1 MARVVGGA
9 AGREY
14 LVALPYPHL
23 VYGQV
28 VRYED
33 YGIQIALIG
42 HQYPRFVPQQRHA
55 YWQHPSWL
63 LQREPSIL
71 ARGHLAITVLSLELF
86 RQAIV
91 ALPRG
96 LPSWLRTNPRRTT
109 WAEMVKTGKRNRP
122 ISVIEMRSA
131 VCNGRIIGCLRLCF
145 TDFPLTSEW
154 ILPRLQS

>member
-71 ARGHLAITVLSLELF
+71 ARGHLGNYCA
-86 RQAIV
+86 V
-91 ALPRG
+91 ARALRG
-96 LPSWLRTNPRRTT
+96 
-109 WAEMVKTGKRNRP
+109 TG
-122 ISVIEMRSA
+122 
-131 VCNGRIIGCLRLCF
+131 RLA
-145 TDFPLTSEW
+145 
-154 ILPRLQS
+154 